1 MGDLRPLGSEKLE
14 GMDKINRII
23 QLSNYKQPNNNN
35 VERNAIDENSTSEY
49 TIKLTDGF
57 YYGIVKETKGYI
69 LKTSVDSKDWS
80 YMKGITERKYYNS
93 YSQALKR
100 LNIIVSENSRNNGYD
115 YEIPLIGEQAG
126 VKKKFVLKRP
136 KVGGDATTATPEG
149 GDTAAPAPADMG
161 APAPPPPADMAA
173 PPADMAAPPADMG
186 APAPPPP
193 ADMGATPPSDMGMG
207 APTDMGETPPTD
219 MGMDAPTGEPPMEG
233 EEGME
238 MENPEMGDTEEAVGP
253 TGLKTIQ
260 KLTGRLSQ
268 KIRSFDKDKGLD
280 SQDIKYVLNSIIS
293 AIDVAKLDEDDK
305 EDILDKF
312 DQMDE
317 YGAEEGG
324 EMDLSGE
331 EDMGMSDMGMGMETP
346 PQPEPPV
353 TESKVSKVLSKYFEI
368 TEDEKPLLEEKRKK
382 DYIQKKLTESKVK
395 KEIEIL
401 SESTQQ
407 MVVAKK
413 IFSENSNI
421 KFVGKTNKENL
432 LFVSNGK
439 KIRVTP
445 RGRII

>member
-49 TIKLTDGF
+49 IIKLTDGF

-161 APAPPPPADMAA
+161 APAPPPPADM
-173 PPADMAAPPADMG
+173 
-186 APAPPPP
+186 
-193 ADMGATPPSDMGMG
+193 GATPPSDMGMG

-219 MGMDAPTGEPPMEG
+219 MGSPTDMGMDAPTGEPPMEG

-238 MENPEMGDTEEAVGP
+238 MESPEMGDTEEAVGP

>member
-1 MGDLRPLGSEKLE
+1 
-14 GMDKINRII
+14 MDKINRII

-35 VERNAIDENSTSEY
+35 VERNAIDESSTAEY

-136 KVGGDATTATPEG
+136 KVGGDAATATPEG
-149 GDTAAPAPADMG
+149 EDIST
-161 APAPPPPADMAA
+161 PPPADTPLLDTAAAPPPAA
-173 PPADMAAPPADMG
+173 PPADTAATPPADTPLLDTASAPADTATTPPADMG
-186 APAPPPP
+186 AP
-193 ADMGATPPSDMGMG
+193 TDMGMG
-207 APTDMGETPPTD
+207 APTDMG
-219 MGMDAPTGEPPMEG
+219 MGAPTGEPPMEG
-233 EEGME
+233 EEGMG
-238 MENPEMGDTEEAVGP
+238 MESPDMEDAEGAVGP
-253 TGLKTIQ
+253 MGLKTIQ

-268 KIRSFDKDKGLD
+268 KLRSFDKDKGMD

-293 AIDVAKLDEDDK
+293 AIDIAKLDEDDK

-312 DQMDE
+312 YQMDE

-324 EMDLSGE
+324 EMDFSGE
-331 EDMGMSDMGMGMETP
+331 EDMGMSDMGMETP

-353 TESKVSKVLSKYFEI
+353 TESKVSKVLSRYFEI

-382 DYIQKKLTESKVK
+382 DYIQKKLIESKVK